1 MKKIF
6 YSLNM
11 MSPNPN
17 DWKTSLFP
25 SDFIIPL
32 EKYCEEKYYGH
43 TSCPAWKAWTSNVW
57 TFRQPFDVELQF
69 ESSTNR
75 LYSNLEQDLFNN
87 YIYTNNDWLDGP
99 LPVVQ
104 LCWSI
109 LFWTDEKNVWIEQI
123 PDPNLSRVGL
133 ELISASFPISVWT
146 RPVVTAFKILD
157 LDKKIILERGT
168 PLCNIRF
175 YSDKNN
181 DKFILEQKD
190 PPQKVIDNLSKD
202 SEVKRWQK
210 NYSWSLINKRLDK
223 QSKCPFSRWWK

>member
-133 ELISASFPISVWT
+133 ELISASFPISV
-146 RPVVTAFKILD
+146 
-157 LDKKIILERGT
+157 
-168 PLCNIRF
+168 
-175 YSDKNN
+175 
-181 DKFILEQKD
+181 
-190 PPQKVIDNLSKD
+190 
-202 SEVKRWQK
+202 
-210 NYSWSLINKRLDK
+210 
-223 QSKCPFSRWWK
+223 